1 MNSISTTTT
10 TTTSSATSSAN
21 LLAAA
26 ILEARAAA
34 AEAHAAARVRL
45 EEGVANALL
54 GRGGWVIEVGAGDSN
69 GRLLGL
75 SLTGEHVATFFGRY
89 HTGNAV
95 GSPTAYGV
103 TRESEF
109 RDTLHKNPAP
119 GVTYKW
125 ETKAR
130 GIGADMKWGIP
141 YSSWKITVISQEVSA
156 SSEEAAKAFAERLVS
171 FEVEGWEQDHRWAV
185 EKCHCYGRGFCPR
198 CKLLAEEAILQ
209 AG

>member
-1 MNSISTTTT
+1 
-10 TTTSSATSSAN
+10 
-21 LLAAA
+21 
-26 ILEARAAA
+26 
-34 AEAHAAARVRL
+34 L
-45 EEGVANALL
+45 EEGVVNALI
-54 GRGGWVIEVGAGDSN
+54 GRGGWTLVVGAGDSN
-69 GRLLGL
+69 GRLLEL
-75 SLTGEHVATFFGRY
+75 SLRGEHLAAFFGRY
-89 HTGNAV
+89 HTGNEL

-109 RDTLHKNPAP
+109 RDSLRVDPAP

-130 GIGADMKWGIP
+130 GVGADMKWGIP
-141 YSSWKITVISQEVSA
+141 YSSWEITVVSQEVSA
-156 SSEEAAKAFAERLVS
+156 SSEAAAKAFAARLVS

-198 CKLLAEEAILQ
+198 CKLLAEETILQ